1 MEFQRPRQQHGKAK
15 SPWEP
20 PHRAILEKIGREL
33 RECLELPRELPHRL
47 LTALIQLNAN
57 AEQAA
62 GPETERDTSEGSASS
77 MLS

>member
-1 MEFQRPRQQHGKAK
+1 MEFHPRNRLGIRRTARD
-15 SPWEP
+15 P